1 MWSSLAAQCWRLR
14 QNVSN
19 RCCFSP
25 LFDHWWRCKNAEQI
39 AGCCLIQQSDDVV
52 ILGDIISDIQ
62 DMELARTCANTL
74 LAVLSRK

>member
-1 MWSSLAAQCWRLR
+1 MWSSLAAQSWRMR

-19 RCCFSP
+19 MCCFSP
-25 LFDHWWRCKNAEQI
+25 LFDHWWRCKSAEEM

-52 ILGDIISDIQ
+52 MLGDIISDTP
-62 DMELARTCANTL
+62 DMEMVRTCVNTL